1 MKPLNTTAVGAL
13 RLLLAD
19 QPTSA
24 AKVSF
29 AWQIAAGPAL
39 ARSATATWHEEGGV
53 LQVRARTAAWCR
65 EIRRARPM
73 ISERLCHL
81 LGPDVV
87 RRLVIDSDDAPQP
100 LASSS

>member
-1 MKPLNTTAVGAL
+1 MEPINTTAVGAL
-13 RLLLAD
+13 RALLAG

-24 AKVSF
+24 AKVAF

-39 ARSATATWHEEGGV
+39 ARSATTTWHDEGV
-53 LQVRARTAAWCR
+53 LHVRARTAAWCR

-73 ISERLCHL
+73 ITERLRHL
-81 LGPDVV
+81 LGPDVI
-87 RRLVIDSDDAPQP
+87 RRLVIDSDESPQP

>member
-1 MKPLNTTAVGAL
+1 MEPINTTAVGAL

-24 AKVSF
+24 AKVAF

-39 ARSATATWHEEGGV
+39 ARSATTTWHAEGGI

-73 ISERLCHL
+73 IGERLRHL

-87 RRLVIDSDDAPQP
+87 RRLVIDSDESPQP
-100 LASSS
+100 LAASS